1 MSKKPDGMIGM
12 SVAAGKVAFGSE
24 EAVNNVRRG
33 RARLVIV
40 ATDASDRTKKLMYN
54 KCNSFGV
61 DIIEYETVE
70 GLGHITGKNRV
81 SALAVCDAGL
91 AGAILKIYGGGIN
104 G

>member
-24 EAVNNVRRG
+24 EAVNSVRRG

-54 KCNSFGV
+54 NPYLIYCQNS
-61 DIIEYETVE
+61 IKQ
-70 GLGHITGKNRV
+70 LGNY
-81 SALAVCDAGL
+81 CP
-91 AGAILKIYGGGIN
+91 
-104 G
+104 